1 MNNRNLQS
9 KQGLSEQLAEIGY
22 HLQTIRQER
31 QISYEDVAAK
41 THIPI
46 RTLKALEF
54 GDLQQLPEPVYIQ
67 GFLRRYAEML
77 GIAPQEIALDW
88 SSASGSDRPSSVGA
102 RFGLTRLP
110 QLRPIHLYLVYI
122 ALVVAAVSG
131 LSQLLNQPAYQKRVA
146 SVPAPANP
154 PASRPPSPNVGSAQ
168 PVAPNSTVTNP
179 TADAIKPDAVQPDTT
194 PKSNKSIRVGIRLVG
209 QSWVRVVA
217 DGKTAFEGVLQ
228 EGTEQ
233 SWEANG
239 QITVRAGNAGGVM
252 VSVNDSTPQ
261 PMGGEGSVE
270 EKTFG
275 ASKSAEVP
283 TDSGTNRSSEAET
296 TSVL

>member
-22 HLQTIRQER
+22 YLQTIRQQR

-77 GIAPQEIALDW
+77 GIAPHEIALDW
-88 SSASGSDRPSSVGA
+88 SSSAGSDRPASVGA

-110 QLRPIHLYLVYI
+110 QLRPVHLYLFYI

-131 LSQLLNQPAYQKRVA
+131 LSQLLNQPIYQKQVA
-146 SVPAPANP
+146 SVPAPVNP
-154 PASRPPSPNVGSAQ
+154 PASRPPSPKVGSAQ
-168 PVAPNSTVTNP
+168 PAAPNSVTNS
-179 TADAIKPDAVQPDTT
+179 TADAIQPDAVQPDTT

-252 VSVNDSTPQ
+252 VSINDSTPQ
-261 PMGGEGSVE
+261 PMGVEGSVE

-275 ASKSAEVP
+275 SSKSAEVP
-283 TDSGTNRSSEAET
+283 TDSGTNRPSEAET

>member
-22 HLQTIRQER
+22 YLQTIRQQR

-77 GIAPQEIALDW
+77 GIAPHEIALDW
-88 SSASGSDRPSSVGA
+88 SSSGSDRQSSVGA

-110 QLRPIHLYLVYI
+110 QLRPVHLYLVYI
-122 ALVVAAVSG
+122 ALVIAAVSG

-146 SVPAPANP
+146 SGPAPVNA
-154 PASRPPSPNVGSAQ
+154 PASQPPSPKVGLAQ
-168 PVAPNSTVTNP
+168 PTQPDAAASNQ
-179 TADAIKPDAVQPDTT
+179 TADAIQPDAAQLEIT
-194 PKSNKSIRVGIRLVG
+194 PKSNKAVRVGIKLVG

-217 DGKTAFEGVLQ
+217 DGKTTFEGVLQ

-252 VSVNDSTPQ
+252 VSINDSAPQ
-261 PMGGEGSVE
+261 PMGVEGSVE

-283 TDSGTNRSSEAET
+283 ATSEINRSSEAET